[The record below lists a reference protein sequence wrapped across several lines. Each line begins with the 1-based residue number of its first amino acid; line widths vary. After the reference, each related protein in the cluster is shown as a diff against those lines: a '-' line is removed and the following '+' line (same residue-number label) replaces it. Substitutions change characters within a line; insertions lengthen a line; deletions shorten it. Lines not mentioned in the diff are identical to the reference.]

1 MAEGLGL
8 GLALVAWNFIT
19 FTVMYLDKRKA
30 RLGGWRIPEAR
41 LLLLGL
47 LMGAPGLWFGMKLF
61 RHKTQHAKFAYGIPA
76 LWVVNCICVLAGY
89 YVVNFLI

>member
-8 GLALVAWNFIT
+8 LLVAWNVIT
-19 FTVMYLDKRKA
+19 FTVMYLDKRRA
-30 RLGGWRIPEAR
+30 RMGQWRIQESK

-76 LWVVNCICVLAGY
+76 LWLVNCGCVIGGY
-89 YVVNFLI
+89 YIVNLFV